1 MFESCG
7 QELRQRLIFPKQT
20 PEPYSRESLEVTMM
34 GPLFFEN
41 SSWLLSV
48 MMMECPRGCPRGL
61 LELCDLTKTLWL
73 RKSGEVRRLKRNATR
88 SLVILF
94 ISVDGDERRNEI
106 NKQEHKAIRE
116 MIRRRAKAL
125 VKGE

>member
-1 MFESCG
+1 MQRVLRDTRWINVLESCD
-7 QELRQRLIFPKQT
+7 QELRQRLIFSKQT
-20 PEPYSRESLEVTMM
+20 PEPNGRESLQVTMM

-48 MMMECPRGCPRGL
+48 VMVECPRGCPRGL
-61 LELCDLTKTLWL
+61 LELCDLTKTLWF

-88 SLVILF
+88 SLVFLF

-106 NKQEHKAIRE
+106 NK
-116 MIRRRAKAL
+116 
-125 VKGE
+125 

>member
-1 MFESCG
+1 
-7 QELRQRLIFPKQT
+7 
-20 PEPYSRESLEVTMM
+20 
-34 GPLFFEN
+34 
-41 SSWLLSV
+41 
-48 MMMECPRGCPRGL
+48 MMMECPRGYPRGL

-88 SLVILF
+88 SLVIMF